1 MSSIDKDANSVE
13 DRGPNELS
21 GARRPLPPGA
31 KGFLWLCVLIA
42 IGIITSVVFLKD
54 KVASTFNKVGN
65 TMV

>member
-42 IGIITSVVFLKD
+42 IGIIIR
-54 KVASTFNKVGN
+54 N
-65 TMV
+65 

>member
-42 IGIITSVVFLKD
+42 IGIISFESWRWHARAPQRRPLCRR
-54 KVASTFNKVGN
+54 S
-65 TMV
+65 